1 MHLLSTLLKA
11 MTRGFSAGP
20 GDLAALKTNRGTE
33 SGSPRGLLA
42 SYPDVQKPFL
52 PHLCEL
58 GLALTGYTNS
68 LEPSQT
74 SPLSQQMV
82 KGGVDGLLASI
93 REAKQN
99 DAERLGWGTKML
111 MKLQLSGV
119 SLTWEEKEQL
129 EKFTWDLRL

>member
-11 MTRGFSAGP
+11 MTRGFSARP
-20 GDLAALKTNRGTE
+20 GDLAALKMNRGTE
-33 SGSPRGLLA
+33 SSPPRGLLA
-42 SYPDVQKPFL
+42 AYPEVQKLFL
-52 PHLCEL
+52 PHLREL

-93 REAKQN
+93 QDAKQN
-99 DAERLGWGTKML
+99 DAERLGWGTKIL
-111 MKLQLSGV
+111 MKLQLSGLT
-119 SLTWEEKEQL
+119 LTWEEKEQL